1 VARAHAAGARVAV
14 HVFGEEALPDLL
26 DAGVDSIEHGTGLTE
41 DLVARLAASG
51 AALVPTLINID
62 NFPGIA
68 DSARA
73 KFPVYAERMVRL
85 HSTARTRVRAA
96 FEAGVPI
103 YCGSDAGGGVAH
115 GRVVDEIL
123 ALHEAGL
130 PAETALAA
138 GSWAARQWLGRP
150 VLEEGAPAD
159 FLICDADPRRDLAVL
174 RSPVRIVLRGR
185 ILA

>member
-1 VARAHAAGARVAV
+1 
-14 HVFGEEALPDLL
+14 
-26 DAGVDSIEHGTGLTE
+26 
-41 DLVARLAASG
+41 
-51 AALVPTLINID
+51 
-62 NFPGIA
+62 
-68 DSARA
+68 
-73 KFPVYAERMVRL
+73 MVRL
-85 HSTARTRVRAA
+85 HGTARARVRAA

-138 GSWAARQWLGRP
+138 GSWAARRWLGRP

-159 FLICDADPRRDLAVL
+159 FLICGADPRSDLAVL